1 MPLQL
6 ILCAPEGWSRS
17 EGLSFSF
24 LSPLSAVYQHG
35 SLPKASLTL
44 GLSLLIKWQWEGTE
58 DIKPSSRHT
67 RPYLGRDSGLAFY
80 GFVVCFLQDR
90 VLLER
95 LIWPGT
101 SYVVQIGLE
110 SAMPLLQPVV
120 CWDCRW
126 PWASVPAALLFQW
139 GNVRGKYAI
148 TCAYKATSQ

>member
-17 EGLSFSF
+17 EGLSSSF

-101 SYVVQIGLE
+101 QGKLALSLQCPCCSLLCAETVDGPG
-110 SAMPLLQPVV
+110 PLY
-120 CWDCRW
+120 
-126 PWASVPAALLFQW
+126 LLPCYFSEVMSEVNMQ
-139 GNVRGKYAI
+139 
-148 TCAYKATSQ
+148 